1 MISKVFISKVR
12 SLESMDCHFD
22 AGINVICGPN
32 GCGKTTI
39 LESIHLL
46 AQGFSFRSRDLRELI
61 TWKQNEFILRGEFD
75 DDGRS
80 RMRALRVHSRG
91 SEVRENGESL
101 KSPTAFFG
109 TCPAVIMQPSD
120 IELLRGGPEV
130 RRHWLDEIL
139 CYRSSANAQVLRR
152 YKRVLQQRNKW
163 LKEFKQ
169 NGAAVGGE
177 DLFRVLTQ
185 QLIELGAKLWAARI
199 ALSKEVSEII
209 TRYYR
214 KLSGGVDE
222 ITCAYKSSILKT
234 LDALDA
240 ADPLSD
246 EMMDELPADAVA
258 RAEGDAGMAK
268 MAADGTA
275 AYDASGSASEGA
287 SGNAMNNAPGAA
299 CAECASEADDVVSE
313 EMLRNA
319 FTRKLADLE
328 FVERLQGMTMAGPHR
343 DDLALC
349 ASGYEM
355 RSVGSQG
362 QCRSAAVA
370 MRFAAVDV
378 ASRYLT
384 KPILLLDDI
393 FAELDVNRR
402 DAVASLIREKQC
414 QVVIATPQ
422 AEDLP
427 FKADSTIE
435 L

>member
-1 MISKVFISKVR
+1 
-12 SLESMDCHFD
+12 MDCDFD

-61 TWKQNEFILRGEFD
+61 AWKNNELILRGEFND
-75 DDGRS
+75 EGRS
-80 RMRALRVHSRG
+80 RMRALRVYSRG
-91 SEVRENGESL
+91 SEVRENGETL

-139 CYRSSANAQVLRR
+139 CYRSASNAQVLRR

-185 QLIELGAKLWAARI
+185 QLIDLGAKLWAARLS
-199 ALSKEVSEII
+199 LSKEVSEII

-234 LDALDA
+234 LDALDV

-246 EMMDELPADAVA
+246 EMMDEIPADAS
-258 RAEGDAGMAK
+258 EN
-268 MAADGTA
+268 AD
-275 AYDASGSASEGA
+275 E
-287 SGNAMNNAPGAA
+287 NAPGSDAVD
-299 CAECASEADDVVSE
+299 CAECAGAEKSDDDVVSE

-319 FTRKLADLE
+319 FARKLADLE

-343 DDLALC
+343 DDLSLC
-349 ASGYEM
+349 VSGYEM

-427 FKADSTIE
+427 FKADVKIQIGF
-435 L
+435 